1 MHVYSQDQ
9 GVSCTDDDLHL
20 MLSEVDINQNGRI
33 EFGEYLELM
42 SSIKNGII
50 VHNRFARAMDV
61 EYKKSKNS
69 VERSGGG
76 L

>member
-1 MHVYSQDQ
+1 M
-9 GVSCTDDDLHL
+9 TDEDLHI
-20 MLSEVDINQNGRI
+20 MLSEVDINENGRI

-50 VHNRFARAMDV
+50 VHNRFARAVDIHL
-61 EYKKSKNS
+61 KNS

>member
-1 MHVYSQDQ
+1 M
-9 GVSCTDDDLHL
+9 SCTDEDLHL

-50 VHNRFARAMDV
+50 VHNRFAQHLQLQQERN
-61 EYKKSKNS
+61 KKDQYS

>member
-1 MHVYSQDQ
+1 
-9 GVSCTDDDLHL
+9 

-42 SSIKNGII
+42 SSIQSGAI
-50 VHNRFARAMDV
+50 VHNRFVRAMGLQQQRTKDH
-61 EYKKSKNS
+61 NS

>member
-1 MHVYSQDQ
+1 
-9 GVSCTDDDLHL
+9 

-42 SSIKNGII
+42 SSIKNGTI
-50 VHNRFARAMDV
+50 VHNRFARAVDIHATKQV
-61 EYKKSKNS
+61 NS

>member
-1 MHVYSQDQ
+1 
-9 GVSCTDDDLHL
+9 

-50 VHNRFARAMDV
+50 VHNRFAQHLQLEQARS
-61 EYKKSKNS
+61 KKDPMHS
-69 VERSGGG
+69 VDRSGGG

>member
-1 MHVYSQDQ
+1 
-9 GVSCTDDDLHL
+9 

-50 VHNRFARAMDV
+50 VHNRFARAVDIHATRRV
-61 EYKKSKNS
+61 NS